1 METSLILAQ
10 IIGPILFVMGFRM
23 AINAE
28 GMRAIGEQ
36 FIESPILIYLS
47 GFVALT
53 LGLIIVTFHNVW
65 MADWPAVITILGWL
79 SVAAGVVRML
89 MPGAVTAMGG
99 AMLASGAKPLLMTS
113 GALMMALGAW
123 LAVMGYGLAG

>member
-1 METSLILAQ
+1 METSLILGQ

-28 GMRAIGEQ
+28 GMRAIGEE

-47 GFVALT
+47 GFIALT
-53 LGLIIVTFHNVW
+53 LGLVIVTFHNVW
-65 MADWPAVITILGWL
+65 VADWPGVITLLGWL
-79 SVAAGVVRML
+79 TVAAGVFRML

-99 AMLASGAKPLLMTS
+99 AMLGSGTKPLLMVS
-113 GALMMALGAW
+113 GAVMMVLGAW